1 MNVSRLYTS
10 RFPADSRESKLR
22 VWQTLC
28 THWFARY
35 IAPDATVLDMGAG
48 FCEFINSVR
57 CGAKIAVD
65 TNPDLPKFAAPGV
78 RTIVGEILDLQS
90 VEAAS
95 VDVVFASNFFEHLA
109 TKADMLRALAAAH
122 RVLKPGG
129 KILVLQPNI
138 DAVHGQYW
146 HFFDH
151 HIALTERSVAEA
163 LELTGFQIE
172 EVRARFLPYTTKS
185 RLPAHPWLVRLYLA
199 VPLAHRLLGG
209 QAWVVG
215 RRP

>member
-1 MNVSRLYTS
+1 MKVERLYEA
-10 RFPADSRESKLR
+10 RFPAESREAKLR

-28 THWFARY
+28 EHWFSRY
-35 IAPDATVLDMGAG
+35 IAADATVLDMGAG
-48 FCEFINSVR
+48 FCEFINSVA

-65 TNPDLPKFAAPGV
+65 MNPDLPKFAAPGV
-78 RTIVGEILDLQS
+78 RTIVGEILDLAS
-90 VEAAS
+90 VEDAS
-95 VDVVFASNFFEHLA
+95 VDVVFASNFFEHLT
-109 TKADMLRALAAAH
+109 TKADMLRALTAAH
-122 RVLKPGG
+122 RVLRPGG

-138 DAVHGQYW
+138 DAVRGKYW
-146 HFFDH
+146 DFFDH

-163 LELTGFQIE
+163 LELTGFEVE

-185 RLPAHPWLVRLYLA
+185 RLPAHPLLVRLYLA
-199 VPLAHRLLGG
+199 VPIAHRLLGG